1 MTHGIDVRNLTARF
15 GDVVA
20 LDNLSFSLTG
30 GKIYG
35 LLGRNG
41 SGKTTLLSII
51 AAFRAADDGI
61 VLVDGREPFENGRV
75 TEQVCLIREAGN
87 VVDGAKVQDV
97 LKMSSNFRPHWDAE
111 YAERLADMFELPM
124 KKKVSSL
131 SRGQQS
137 AVGITVGMA
146 TRAPVTMFDESYL
159 GLDAPSRYAFYDEL
173 LRDYMEQPRTIIMS
187 THLIEEVSRLF
198 EEVLILD
205 QGRLV
210 AHDETDTLLRRGM
223 SVTGPASSV
232 DEFTS
237 GLTVLN
243 HQQLGGTKSTTVFG
257 QIDEDKRAKAR
268 AAGVELGPVGLQDLF
283 IHLTNGGGE
292 QR

>member
-1 MTHGIDVRNLTARF
+1 M
-15 GDVVA
+15 
-20 LDNLSFSLTG
+20 SFSLTG

-61 VLVDGREPFENGRV
+61 VLVDGREPFENGRI
-75 TEQVCLIREAGN
+75 TEQICLIREAGN
-87 VVDGAKVQDV
+87 VIDGAKVQDV
-97 LKMSSNFRPHWDAE
+97 LKMSSNFRPHWDAD
-111 YAERLADMFELPM
+111 YAAQLADMFELPM

-159 GLDAPSRYAFYDEL
+159 GMDAPSRYAFYDEL
-173 LRDYMEQPRTIIMS
+173 LRDYMEHPRTIIIS
-187 THLIEEVSRLF
+187 THLIEEVASLF

-205 QGRLV
+205 DGRLV
-210 AHDETDTLLRRGM
+210 AHDETDMLVQRGVSIAGRA
-223 SVTGPASSV
+223 SVV
-232 DEFTS
+232 DEFTK
-237 GLTVLN
+237 GLTILS

-257 QIDEDKRAKAR
+257 QIDEQKRAEAR
-268 AAGVELGPVGLQDLF
+268 AAGLELGPVGLQDLF
-283 IHLTNGGGE
+283 VHLTKDGRGP
-292 QR
+292 Q

>member
-1 MTHGIDVRNLTARF
+1 VTHGIDVRNLTARF
-15 GDVVA
+15 GDLVA

-41 SGKTTLLSII
+41 SGKTTLLSTI

-61 VLVDGREPFENGRV
+61 VLVDGREPFENGMI
-75 TEQVCLIREAGN
+75 TEQICLIREAGN
-87 VVDGAKVQDV
+87 VIDGAKVQDV
-97 LKMSSNFRPHWDAE
+97 LRMSSNFRPTWDAD
-111 YAERLADMFELPM
+111 YAGQLADMFELPM

-173 LRDYMEQPRTIIMS
+173 LRDYMEHPRTIIMS
-187 THLIEEVSRLF
+187 THLIEEVASLF

-205 QGRLV
+205 DGQLV
-210 AHDETDTLLRRGM
+210 AHDETDMLLQRGVSIAGQA
-223 SVTGPASSV
+223 SVV
-232 DEFTS
+232 DEFTKD
-237 GLTVLN
+237 LTILS

-257 QIDEDKRAKAR
+257 QIDEQKRAEAR
-268 AAGVELGPVGLQDLF
+268 AAGLELGPVGLQDLF
-283 IHLTNGGGE
+283 VHLTKDG
-292 QR
+292 RDRP